1 MYFHGSGKAKIR
13 VLAGSGSSEDPLLG
27 PRTAGFSWK
36 KGQITGLF
44 HQAQISLTRAS
55 QSWPNHLP
63 DSNSQPHTWAMR
75 FQRAALKGHVRLPG
89 PTHHLTVS
97 NCWPP
102 AVTLATPPPY
112 VHIRFSGPTHHLTVS
127 NCAPPAITLATP
139 PPYVLVST
147 LPAPW
152 TLVPFF
158 LHLTLYPRNLC
169 SSIRTQTN
177 VSSSVNPLPA
187 LRISS
192 SCTFS

>member
-1 MYFHGSGKAKIR
+1 MVLGAGKAKIR

-44 HQAQISLTRAS
+44 HQAQISLTRAL

-63 DSNSQPHTWAMR
+63 DSNSQPHTRSMR
-75 FQRAALKGHVRLPG
+75 FQRAALKGHVQLPG

-97 NCWPP
+97 NCW
-102 AVTLATPPPY
+102 
-112 VHIRFSGPTHHLTVS
+112 S
-127 NCAPPAITLATP
+127 PAITLATP
-139 PPYVLVST
+139 QPYVLVST
-147 LPAPW
+147 LSAPW